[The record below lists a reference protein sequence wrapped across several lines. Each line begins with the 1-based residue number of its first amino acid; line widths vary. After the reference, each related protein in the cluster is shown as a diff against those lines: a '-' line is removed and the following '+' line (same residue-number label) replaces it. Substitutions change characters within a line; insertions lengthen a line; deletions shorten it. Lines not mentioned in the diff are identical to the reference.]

1 MNPPLENLLAGLI
14 ARAGTAWREWRHR
27 HPRSSRW
34 LPQCTAALLVL
45 LGSGGIGWLFPG
57 QAAKADL
64 EQSKQREIALKQAYV
79 LKLQRAPQT
88 HLVQDR
94 HRRARQHLA
103 LLEQQLTG
111 NDEQEAVMNEIDA
124 AGLARGLRFTL
135 FKPEATQKAQN
146 EQMEQKA
153 GRHGRTAVQLRAVG
167 SYQAIARF
175 THDIAHLPRIVIL
188 DPVQLQTAAGAD
200 GAPAGWL
207 ALQATASAFS
217 IQEQNSDNDDNNE

>member
-1 MNPPLENLLAGLI
+1 MNPPLKNLLAGLI

-34 LPQCTAALLVL
+34 LPQCAAALMVL

-88 HLVQDR
+88 DLVQAR

-135 FKPEATQKAQN
+135 FKPEATQK
-146 EQMEQKA
+146 EQKEQKT
-153 GRHGRTAVQLRAVG
+153 GSHDRTAVQLRAVG

-188 DPVQLQTAAGAD
+188 DPVQLQAAAGAD
-200 GAPAGWL
+200 GAPAGLL
-207 ALQATASAFS
+207 ALQATASAFG